1 MIFIRPET
9 PRDYEP
15 IYELVQKSFAQAEH
29 CDGNEQDLVVKLRN
43 SPAFI
48 PELSLVAEEDGQII
62 GYIMFS
68 KLKIGGTVQLA
79 VAPLAVLP
87 RHRNRGIGGRL
98 IKTGHQ
104 IARNLGY
111 EFAVLLGYPEYYLR
125 FGYLPASTFG
135 IKCPFDVPDECF
147 MALNLQNRKTFLN
160 ETVEYPEAFL

>member
-1 MIFIRPET
+1 MILIRPET

-15 IYELVQKSFAQAEH
+15 IYELVQKSFAQAKH

-87 RHRNRGIGGRL
+87 RCRNRGIGGRL

-111 EFAVLLGYPEYYLR
+111 EFAVLLGYPEYYRR

-147 MALNLQNRKTFLN
+147 MALNLQNRKTILN

>member
-15 IYELVQKSFAQAEH
+15 IYELVQKSFAQTEH

-111 EFAVLLGYPEYYLR
+111 EFAVLLGYPEYYRR

-135 IKCPFDVPDECF
+135 IKCPFEVPDECF

>member
-15 IYELVQKSFAQAEH
+15 IYELVQKSFAQTEH

-68 KLKIGGTVQLA
+68 KL
-79 VAPLAVLP
+79 
-87 RHRNRGIGGRL
+87 RIGGRL

-111 EFAVLLGYPEYYLR
+111 EFAVLLGYPEYYRR

-135 IKCPFDVPDECF
+135 IKCPFEVPDECF